1 VTSIAESEHGPPLS
15 LVSAAG
21 ALLLGAALIALASS
35 QLPLPVPWA
44 YGLLP
49 IGLFWLARRVGLL
62 LGALGAASTL
72 GAVYASG
79 VKEDAA
85 IVFVGVL
92 LASGL
97 LLALA
102 ARRGLKPSTSLL
114 LAAAPVVAVA
124 LAYLYMGGTDEL
136 TRLIVS
142 RIEEQRRLYQESRAF
157 QALRDG
163 MGLTAASFESGLE
176 LQRRA
181 MELLLPSLFALQ
193 WTIVVAVNG
202 WLASVLFEKDGGF
215 PSFAQFVTWRVHPA
229 GAWLLALSLALM
241 ALRVKT
247 AFIVGVNLAF
257 PLALA
262 YTIQGFAVA
271 RFMALALEVRG
282 AVQVGVIVL
291 LVVMPV
297 LLLTVT
303 AIGLLDAWYDFRT
316 MLITGS
322 RPSRSDDGDGG

>member
-1 VTSIAESEHGPPLS
+1 M
-15 LVSAAG
+15 
-21 ALLLGAALIALASS
+21 LGAALIALASS

-79 VKEDAA
+79 VKGDAP
-85 IVFVGVL
+85 ILFVAVL

-102 ARRGLKPSTSLL
+102 ARRGLKPSTALL

-124 LAYLYMGGTDEL
+124 LAYVYLGGMDDL
-136 TRLIVS
+136 TRVIAD
-142 RIEEQRRLYQESRAF
+142 RIEEQRRLYQENQAF
-157 QALRDG
+157 QAVRDAL
-163 MGLTAASFESGLE
+163 GLTAASFESGLE

-193 WTIVVAVNG
+193 WLIVVAVNG
-202 WLASVLFEKDGGF
+202 WLASVLFEKEGGF
-215 PSFAQFVTWRVHPA
+215 PSFSRFVTWRVHPA
-229 GAWLLALSLALM
+229 GAWLLALALALV
-241 ALRVKT
+241 AIRVKA
-247 AFIVGVNLAF
+247 AFIAGVNLAF
-257 PLALA
+257 PLAVA

-271 RFMALALEVRG
+271 RFVALALEVRG
-282 AVQVGVIVL
+282 VVQAGVILL
-291 LVVMPV
+291 LVLMPV
-297 LLLTVT
+297 LVLAVTTV
-303 AIGLLDAWYDFRT
+303 GLLDAWYDFRT

-322 RPSRSDDGDGG
+322 RPSRSDEGGGD

>member
-1 VTSIAESEHGPPLS
+1 VTSIAEPSHNAS
-15 LVSAAG
+15 WSVVSAAG
-21 ALLLGAALIALASS
+21 ALILGAALIALAIS
-35 QLPLPVPWA
+35 QLPLPVSWA

-79 VKEDAA
+79 VKQDAA

-102 ARRGLKPSTSLL
+102 ARRGLKPSTALL

-124 LAYLYMGGTDEL
+124 LAYVYLGGMDEL
-136 TRLIVS
+136 TRVVTS
-142 RIEEQRRLYQESRAF
+142 RIEEQRRLYQENEAF
-157 QALRDG
+157 QALRDA
-163 MGLTAASFESGLE
+163 MGLTAANFENGLE

-181 MELLLPSLFALQ
+181 TELLLPSLFALQ
-193 WTIVVAVNG
+193 WLIVVAVNG
-202 WLASVLFEKDGGF
+202 WLASVLFERDGGF
-215 PSFAQFVTWRVHPA
+215 PGFSRFVTWRVHPA
-229 GAWLLALSLALM
+229 GAWLLALALALM
-241 ALRVKT
+241 ALRTKETFT
-247 AFIVGVNLAF
+247 AGVNLAF

-282 AVQVGVIVL
+282 IVQTGVIVL
-291 LVVMPV
+291 LVLMPV
-297 LLLTVT
+297 LVLAVTTV
-303 AIGLLDAWYDFRT
+303 GLLDAWYDFRT

-322 RPSRSDDGDGG
+322 RPSHPGGEGD

>member
-1 VTSIAESEHGPPLS
+1 VTSIAEPDHNAPIS
-15 LVSAAG
+15 LVNAAG
-21 ALLLGAALIALASS
+21 ALILGAALIALSIS

-49 IGLFWLARRVGLL
+49 IGLFWLTRRVGLL

-72 GAVYASG
+72 GAIYASG

-97 LLALA
+97 LLALS
-102 ARRGLKPSTSLL
+102 ARRGLKPSTALL

-124 LAYLYMGGTDEL
+124 LAYLYLGGMDEL
-136 TRLIVS
+136 LRLITS
-142 RIEEQRRLYQESRAF
+142 RIEEQRRLYQENQAF
-157 QALRDG
+157 QALRDS
-163 MGLTAASFESGLE
+163 MGLTAASFENGLQ

-181 MELLLPSLFALQ
+181 MELLLPSLFVLQ
-193 WTIVVAVNG
+193 WVIVVAVNG
-202 WLASVLFEKDGGF
+202 WLASVLFESDGGF
-215 PSFAQFVTWRVHPA
+215 PSFARFVTWRVHPA
-229 GAWLLALSLALM
+229 GAWLLALALALM
-241 ALRVKT
+241 ALRTKA
-247 AFIVGVNLAF
+247 AFMAGVNLAF

-282 AVQVGVIVL
+282 IVQAGVIVL
-291 LVVMPV
+291 FVLMPV
-297 LLLTVT
+297 LVLAVT

-316 MLITGS
+316 RLIMGP
-322 RPSRSDDGDGG
+322 RPSRSDGGGGN

>member
-1 VTSIAESEHGPPLS
+1 VTSIAERDHNAPIS
-15 LVSAAG
+15 LVNAAG
-21 ALLLGAALIALASS
+21 ALILGVALIALASS

-49 IGLFWLARRVGLL
+49 IGLFWLTRRVGLL

-72 GAVYASG
+72 GAIYASG

-92 LASGL
+92 LAAGL

-124 LAYLYMGGTDEL
+124 LAYLYLGGMDEL
-136 TRLIVS
+136 LRVITS
-142 RIEEQRRLYQESRAF
+142 RIEEQRRLYQENQAF
-157 QALRDG
+157 QALRDA
-163 MGLTAASFESGLE
+163 MGLTAANFENGLE

-193 WTIVVAVNG
+193 WVIVVAVNG
-202 WLASVLFEKDGGF
+202 WLASVLFEDEGGF
-215 PSFAQFVTWRVHPA
+215 PSFARFVTWRVHPA
-229 GAWLLALSLALM
+229 GAWLLALALASM
-241 ALRVKT
+241 AIRTKA
-247 AFIVGVNLAF
+247 AFIAGVNLAF

-282 AVQVGVIVL
+282 IVQAGVILL
-291 LVVMPV
+291 LVIMPV
-297 LLLTVT
+297 LVLAVT
-303 AIGLLDAWYDFRT
+303 TIGLLDAWYDFRT
-316 MLITGS
+316 RLIMGP
-322 RPSRSDDGDGG
+322 RPSDSHGGDGD

>member
-1 VTSIAESEHGPPLS
+1 MTSIAEPDHSAPFS
-15 LVSAAG
+15 LLSAAG
-21 ALLLGAALIALASS
+21 ALILGAALIALASS

-97 LLALA
+97 LLALS
-102 ARRGLKPSTSLL
+102 ARRGLKPSTALL

-124 LAYLYMGGTDEL
+124 LAYLYLGGADEL
-136 TRLIVS
+136 TRVITS
-142 RIEEQRRLYQESRAF
+142 RIEEQRQLYQENQAF
-157 QALRDG
+157 QALRDA
-163 MGLTAASFESGLE
+163 MGITAANFESGLE

-181 MELLLPSLFALQ
+181 MELLLPSLFVLR
-193 WTIVVAVNG
+193 WVIVVAVNG
-202 WLASVLFEKDGGF
+202 WLASVLFESDGGF
-215 PSFAQFVTWRVHPA
+215 PSFARFVTWRVHPA
-229 GAWLLALSLALM
+229 GAWLLALSLGLM
-241 ALRVKT
+241 ALRTKA
-247 AFIVGVNLAF
+247 AFMAGVNLAF

-271 RFMALALEVRG
+271 RFVALALEVRG
-282 AVQVGVIVL
+282 IVQAGVILL
-291 LVVMPV
+291 LVLMPV
-297 LLLTVT
+297 LVLVVT
-303 AIGLLDAWYDFRT
+303 TIGLLDAWYDFRT

-322 RPSRSDDGDGG
+322 RPRRSGEGDGD